1 VSVDVKRKGHSG
13 LETVGDAHGVAG
25 IANAFEQDGK
35 FVSAKTAK
43 KNVEKRVWLGDAQ
56 GIVRAQTGIETASDL
71 DERALGDCGAEV
83 GIEILEV
90 VNIDEEGGI
99 AKGRI
104 TAGLRKAALQ
114 AFEKG
119 ATIGK
124 SGERVVNGVVG
135 EPFFSG
141 FFGGDVTI
149 HDHQL
154 LDLSFGVANGAGGG
168 VEGEPRAV
176 LVAQAILETL
186 ADARFAR
193 LAGGFADFG
202 AIFGMNLLEDRSASE
217 FGGGVSKN
225 LGVGGALIKAAPF
238 DVNERD
244 HVSGV
249 LGDDLEEL
257 FTVSGAAGGEEYPDL
272 LHGEEEG
279 EREEDGPSGSEEDG
293 EMRRRDEG
301 EGKHAK
307 IPWRMNGSRNP
318 CCMPFDGTP
327 ARWIGKSG
335 ENLREV

>member
-1 VSVDVKRKGHSG
+1 MSLRAIPDADGGGAGRVSGDVKRKGHSG

-25 IANAFEQDGK
+25 IANAFEHDGK

-43 KNVEKRVWLGDAQ
+43 KNVGKRVWLGDAQ
-56 GIVRAQTGIETASDL
+56 GIVRAQSGIETASDL
-71 DERALGDCGAEV
+71 DECALGDCGAEV

-90 VNIDEEGGI
+90 VNIDEKGGT

-114 AFEKG
+114 AFEKD

-141 FFGGDVTI
+141 FFDGDVTI

-168 VEGEPRAV
+168 LEGAPRAV

-202 AIFGMNLLEDRSASE
+202 AIFVMNLLEDRSASE

-225 LGVGGALIKAAPF
+225 LVVGGALIKAAPF

-244 HVSGV
+244 HVGGV

-257 FTVSGAAGGEEYPDL
+257 FAVSGAAG
-272 LHGEEEG
+272 
-279 EREEDGPSGSEEDG
+279 R
-293 EMRRRDEG
+293 
-301 EGKHAK
+301 
-307 IPWRMNGSRNP
+307 
-318 CCMPFDGTP
+318 
-327 ARWIGKSG
+327 
-335 ENLREV
+335 